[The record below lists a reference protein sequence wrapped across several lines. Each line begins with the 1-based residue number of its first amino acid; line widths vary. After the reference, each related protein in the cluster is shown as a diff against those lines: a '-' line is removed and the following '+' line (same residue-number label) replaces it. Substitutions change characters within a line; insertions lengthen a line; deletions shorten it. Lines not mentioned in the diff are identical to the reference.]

1 MIMLVRVDDRLLH
14 GQIVCA
20 WVPYLKATSL
30 VVASDDAAGDSLAS
44 EIMESCGHE
53 GLKVHVESVAEASRD
68 TGFSGVERV
77 ILVVGDIK
85 DAMRVYDGGLKFSSI
100 NIGNV
105 HHEDGGRRL
114 SPSVMLDAADEE
126 MLERFKSLGV
136 EIDIRDVPASASVL
150 YASRR

>member
-1 MIMLVRVDDRLLH
+1 MIILVRVDDRLLH

-30 VVASDDAAGDSLAS
+30 VVASDGAAGDSLAS

-53 GLKVHVESVAEASRD
+53 GLKVHVESVEEASRAK
-68 TGFSGVERV
+68 GISGTERV

-85 DAMRVYDGGLKFSSI
+85 DAMRIYEGGIKFPSI

-114 SPSVMLDAADEE
+114 SPSVTLDNADEE

-136 EIDIRDVPASASVL
+136 EIDIRDVPAGASVL